1 MRRKCGFFFGGWGEM
16 EKGVDFVLSKW
27 LTWWAKA
34 LKKIRFLRFGCW
46 RIEKE
51 NGGGIGLHLIVAFCC
66 FGNVKGEKREKK
78 TPHFDE
84 VFIKLIE
91 EKSFFLFFFADNF
104 FGREMNGGLKKK
116 QTVWC
121 KMVTL
126 IWWFKTWIRIC

>member
-1 MRRKCGFFFGGWGEM
+1 
-16 EKGVDFVLSKW
+16 
-27 LTWWAKA
+27 
-34 LKKIRFLRFGCW
+34 
-46 RIEKE
+46 
-51 NGGGIGLHLIVAFCC
+51 
-66 FGNVKGEKREKK
+66 VKGEKREKK

-126 IWWFKTWIRIC
+126 IW

>member
-84 VFIKLIE
+84 VFIKLRE
-91 EKSFFLFFFADNF
+91 EFLFFSFLQIIFLGGKWMGDWKRSKLCGVKWWLW
-104 FGREMNGGLKKK
+104 FGDLRHG
-116 QTVWC
+116 
-121 KMVTL
+121 
-126 IWWFKTWIRIC
+126 